1 MHTVNLPS
9 GRAITFPPVTIR
21 RLIAAQGLKAGDLP
35 AQSAWLAD
43 VCGVGVDVIL
53 DLEVNDFHALTR
65 GVRSKLA
72 PSKEEESPLG
82 DGQAQ
87 PAKAA
92 P

>member
-43 VCGVGVDVIL
+43 VCGVDVGVIL
-53 DLEVNDFHALTR
+53 DLEISDFHALSR
-65 GVRSKLA
+65 GVQATLA
-72 PSKEEESPLG
+72 PSKEDAAPLG
-82 DGQAQ
+82 DGPAQ
-87 PAKAA
+87 PARAA
-92 P
+92 